1 MKSLLELYGQQFR
14 NPMPNSDSEDYTTAD
29 VFGQMGANKRRAEY
43 DNSLLGMV
51 HNWATGEQRQP
62 VQLPDN
68 APLMDQMKEAGM
80 RMLNLPNDMAA
91 GGAKTMAHWL
101 GSAGNPEMVEP
112 LDMLAP
118 LGIGAM
124 AGLAGAV
131 PRGAV
136 GSAGG
141 KLAAAGA
148 LDIKHDVELKR
159 IPFGGRDHVTAG
171 VGDSMFEAAWD
182 GDTLRVFGGRVVDDQ
197 RGAGVGTSIYHALA
211 NEAFSKGGKLASD
224 GAVSVEAQRI
234 YAGLAKRGFDVQQN
248 PAAKPGKGG
257 GGSLVTDDGSP
268 VFTVGPSG
276 DRNSGTPGTDDR
288 LNKIFSDG

>member
-124 AGLAGAV
+124 AGLAGRRSFRPSFVAKTGCHLSSMNLQMWQ
-131 PRGAV
+131 RNTRRY
-136 GSAGG
+136 
-141 KLAAAGA
+141 LAT
-148 LDIKHDVELKR
+148 L
-159 IPFGGRDHVTAG
+159 TA
-171 VGDSMFEAAWD
+171 
-182 GDTLRVFGGRVVDDQ
+182 
-197 RGAGVGTSIYHALA
+197 
-211 NEAFSKGGKLASD
+211 
-224 GAVSVEAQRI
+224 
-234 YAGLAKRGFDVQQN
+234 
-248 PAAKPGKGG
+248 
-257 GGSLVTDDGSP
+257 
-268 VFTVGPSG
+268 
-276 DRNSGTPGTDDR
+276 
-288 LNKIFSDG
+288 